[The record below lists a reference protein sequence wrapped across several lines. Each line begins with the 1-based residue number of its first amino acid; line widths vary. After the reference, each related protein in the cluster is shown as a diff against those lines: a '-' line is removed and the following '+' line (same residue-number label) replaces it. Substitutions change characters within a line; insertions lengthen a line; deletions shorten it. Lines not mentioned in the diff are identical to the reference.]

1 MQTSQISYDRVSSYI
16 LDLKKKCFDISFR
29 EFMLHNNSRVF
40 IAYLSSLSDELQ
52 ITLLINHL
60 LNIIDTNSLYSEKD
74 LIVLGNIQLAS
85 SWENAQTSLLSGLIL
100 FSDSKSN
107 QIYCIENRKYPSRG
121 ISEPETEKSVRSSR
135 DGFIESFLFNI
146 ALIRKRIR
154 DPHLN
159 IITYQFGNK
168 THVDVGL
175 LYIDDIVDL
184 QMLEFSKRKLDGIS
198 GDENIVNERQLA
210 ECVFNSKLNPYPF
223 VRYTERVDIAAI
235 HLLQGKIIL
244 VIDNSPSV
252 IILPTTFFEQCKQ
265 IEEYSQT
272 KLIGTLLVLLRFIG
286 VFISLYLLPIW
297 CILVALKY
305 TGISIL
311 YIPSVENLATFCF
324 QIILCDI
331 VVEFLRIAI
340 IHSPVILTSIIG
352 VVAAF
357 ILGQMSIDFGYFTSE
372 VILYVALANVGTFMT
387 PGYELSMANKLSR
400 ILIVLLILLFSYYGG
415 IVGIV
420 LHVLILGTM
429 KSGDFHYLYPIYPFD
444 FKEFKRVFFRF
455 SPIFTK
461 SK

>member
-1 MQTSQISYDRVSSYI
+1 MQTTQISYTDASTLI
-16 LDLKKKCFDISFR
+16 LNLKKQCFDVSFR
-29 EFMLHNNSRVF
+29 EFELPDNSLIF
-40 IAYLSSLSDELQ
+40 IAYLSSMSDELQ
-52 ITLLINHL
+52 VTLLISNL
-60 LNIIDTNSLYSEKD
+60 LDKMNSLSFIDEKD
-74 LIVLGNIQLAS
+74 LIVLGNIQVTDNLK
-85 SWENAQTSLLSGLIL
+85 NAEIALLSGLIL
-100 FSDSKSN
+100 FCYSKTN
-107 QIYCIENRKYPSRG
+107 QCFCIENRKYPSRG

-159 IITYQFGNK
+159 IITYQFGNR

-175 LYIDDIVDL
+175 LFIDDIVDL
-184 QMLEFSKRKLDGIS
+184 QMLEFSRKKLEAIS
-198 GDENIVNERQLA
+198 LSENIVNERQLA
-210 ECVFNSKLNPYPF
+210 ECVFNSKYNPYPF

-272 KLIGTLLVLLRFIG
+272 NLIGTLLVLLRFIG

-297 CILVALKY
+297 CILVSLEY
-305 TGISIL
+305 SGVSIL
-311 YIPSVENLATFCF
+311 YIPSIDDLTLFCL
-324 QIILCDI
+324 QIIVCDLI
-331 VVEFLRIAI
+331 VEFLRIAI
-340 IHSPVILTSIIG
+340 IHSPAILTSIIG

-357 ILGQMSIDFGYFTSE
+357 VLGQMSIDFGYFTSE

-387 PGYELSMANKLSR
+387 PGYELSMANKFSR
-400 ILIVLLILLFSYYGG
+400 VLIVFLVMLFSYWGG
-415 IVGIV
+415 FMGIL
-420 LHVLILGTM
+420 LHILFLGSM
-429 KSGDFHYLYPIYPFD
+429 KSGDFHYLYPIYPFN
-444 FKEFKRVFFRF
+444 FKEFKRVFLRF